1 MNKSCDVG
9 NKKGKLNNLPFLTLR
24 NNYFALPWFATAA
37 CFAAIS
43 SALPR

>member
-1 MNKSCDVG
+1 MDK
-9 NKKGKLNNLPFLTLR
+9 KKGLSIWLSPSIFRDKV

-43 SALPR
+43 SWLPK